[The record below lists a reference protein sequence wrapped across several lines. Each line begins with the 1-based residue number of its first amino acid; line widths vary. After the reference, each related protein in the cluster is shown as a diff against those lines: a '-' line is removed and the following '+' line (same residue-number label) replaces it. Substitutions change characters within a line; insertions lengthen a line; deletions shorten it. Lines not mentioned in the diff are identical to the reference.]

1 MSFLK
6 ITDPKKRDFI
16 VNEFLKTR
24 ENIQQNFLSER
35 VADLSTQYE
44 PSKLFKPVTHMQK
57 DLKEGCVSELKP
69 IREGMKNLP
78 KAIRFPQ
85 FPSITAYDDD
95 DGEEEEDVF
104 IGDIV
109 EQYLRKFATVSGA
122 DKTFG
127 LRDKDGKFY
136 IGNKEAKI
144 KEDNIIVGN
153 KEYAGIP
160 GLWELIVA
168 RSPDDQIFTNGIMII
183 MLK

>member
-24 ENIQQNFLSER
+24 QNIQQNVLSER
-35 VADLSTQYE
+35 VGELSTQYE
-44 PSKLFKPVTHMQK
+44 LSKFFKTVTEMQK
-57 DLKEGCVSELKP
+57 DLKEGIVSELKP

-78 KAIRFPQ
+78 KVITFPQ
-85 FPSITAYDDD
+85 IPSITAYDDD

-104 IGDIV
+104 IGDIA
-109 EQYLRKFATVSGA
+109 EQYLRKIATVSGA

-127 LRDKDGKFY
+127 LREKDGKFY

-144 KEDNIIVGN
+144 KVNNMCEN
-153 KEYAGIP
+153 K
-160 GLWELIVA
+160 LCW
-168 RSPDDQIFTNGIMII
+168 Q
-183 MLK
+183 